1 MEGQY
6 KLLNH
11 PLRFNRASGTSRG
24 VLVEKGS
31 TFIVGLDTNGGLT
44 SIGEV
49 STIPKLSPDAD
60 RDIAELTKRRISGE
74 VSNVLA
80 PAVEFGLEMWKKGKI
95 KKETL
100 NFFDTPFARGQ
111 RGIPINGLIWMGE
124 KSYMREQIKL
134 KITEG
139 FRCIKLKIGAIDF
152 EEEISLITSI
162 RNEFSS
168 DDIELRVDANGA
180 FGLEEAM
187 AKLARLSALDIH
199 SIEQPIKQGQWEEMA
214 RLCASTPIPIALD
227 EELIGISDHHKKEEV
242 LRCILPQYIILKP
255 SLIGGWEAANE
266 WIKIAESLDIGWW
279 NTSALESNVGLH
291 AIASWTDTLN
301 NDMPQGLGTGGLF
314 SNNIPSPLEIR
325 NAHLW
330 YNPDK
335 KWDFSMLK

>member
-1 MEGQY
+1 MDGQY
-6 KLLNH
+6 KLINH

-24 VLVEKGS
+24 VLLEKGS
-31 TFIVGLDTNGGLT
+31 TFIVGFDTDGTMDSL
-44 SIGEV
+44 GEI

-60 RDIAELTKRRISGE
+60 KDIAEITNLRISK
-74 VSNVLA
+74 VWSNALA
-80 PAVEFGLEMWKKGKI
+80 PAVDFGIEMWRKSKVKHD
-95 KKETL
+95 TL
-100 NFFDTPFARGQ
+100 NYFDTPFAKGE

-124 KSYMREQIKL
+124 RRFMREQIKE
-134 KITEG
+134 KIQEG

-152 EEEISLITSI
+152 EEEISLMTSI
-162 RNEFSS
+162 REEFSS

-180 FGLEEAM
+180 FGIEEAM
-187 AKLARLSALDIH
+187 AKLTRLSALDIH

-227 EELIGISDHHKKEEV
+227 EELIGITDVSKKEEM
-242 LRCILPQYIILKP
+242 LKCILPQYIILKP
-255 SLIGGWEAANE
+255 SLVGGWNAASE
-266 WIKIAESLDIGWW
+266 WIKIAESLEIGWW

-325 NAHLW
+325 NAQLW
-330 YNPDK
+330 YNPEK
-335 KWDFSMLK
+335 KWGFSLLK